1 MHRFVFNRAVSGARR
16 VHAPA
21 ANQPSS
27 SGAESSSY
35 NFASAGSTRVR
46 GERRNRGDDKREAKQ
61 MDVLV
66 SGLTHMSKKQIEA
79 ISHLLLPS
87 IIDNIGVAN
96 ALPRSNQGRKRQEDF
111 IAKQIRLFVPPESL
125 AKLSAAVD
133 LAKEATSAFED
144 PAFAAQAD
152 KWFDALVTDGND
164 STFDEVVQRAM
175 ETNVGLSWQDLKE
188 SVRQVQATAQEESE
202 SIRPAAGAIGLNDDD
217 NVVGLKE
224 GMDPELKEILAGKIK
239 TDIGAKRRAAQ
250 RARNSL
256 RKTLLKIVNQSAS
269 APTANDEP

>member
-1 MHRFVFNRAVSGARR
+1 
-16 VHAPA
+16 
-21 ANQPSS
+21 
-27 SGAESSSY
+27 
-35 NFASAGSTRVR
+35 
-46 GERRNRGDDKREAKQ
+46 